1 MIPKSNF
8 VLLFISVFIFNN
20 CNYAKKIS
28 KEKISA
34 ISRLQKR
41 AYFYKKDSL
50 KNYIKEVGKLIDD
63 SFPDSIKAEN
73 NFGSMSFIM
82 GKYKSII
89 FEYGKF
95 RTNICFSL
103 RVRRAMGNR

>member
-1 MIPKSNF
+1 MIKAILIDDELDAIESLTWEINQFCKDIQIIDSFTNPEE
-8 VLLFISVFIFNN
+8 
-20 CNYAKKIS
+20 A
-28 KEKISA
+28 ISA
-34 ISRLQKR
+34 I
-41 AYFYKKDSL
+41 
-50 KNYIKEVGKLIDD
+50 NYL
-63 SFPDSIKAEN
+63 
-73 NFGSMSFIM
+73 GSMSFIM